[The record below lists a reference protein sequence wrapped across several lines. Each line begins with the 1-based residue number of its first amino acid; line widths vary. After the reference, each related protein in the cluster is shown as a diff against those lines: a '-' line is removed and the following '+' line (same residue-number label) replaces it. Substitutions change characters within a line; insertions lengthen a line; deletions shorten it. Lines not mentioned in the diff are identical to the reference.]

1 MRNLTPHAI
10 AVSVDGTVEVIQPSG
25 TVARVSTTEQSA
37 GLCPVTYAPVIRR
50 SFGEVENIGSPSDG
64 PCLVSSLV
72 LSALGSEWR
81 GVAFAPDTGDTAI
94 RNEKGQIIAVT
105 RLVTV

>member
-10 AVSVDGTVEVIQPSG
+10 AIDVAGVVNTIQPSG
-25 TVARVSTTEQSA
+25 TIARVTTSEESV
-37 GLCPVTYAPVIRR
+37 GVCSVTGASIVRR
-50 SFGEVENIGSPSDG
+50 SFGEVEGVGHPSDG

-94 RNEKGQIIAVT
+94 RNEKGHIIAVT

>member
-1 MRNLTPHAI
+1 MRNLTPHAVV
-10 AVSVDGTVEVIQPSG
+10 VSVAGTVEVIQPSG
-25 TVARVSTTEQSA
+25 TVARVSTSEQGV
-37 GLCPVTYAPVIRR
+37 GLCPTTHAPVIRR
-50 SFGEVENIGSPSDG
+50 SFGEVENIGSTSDG

-94 RNEKGQIIAVT
+94 RNDKGQIIAVT

>member
-1 MRNLTPHAI
+1 MRNLTPHAVAI
-10 AVSVDGTVEVIQPSG
+10 SVAGTVEVIQPSG
-25 TVARVSTTEQSA
+25 TVARVSTSEQGV
-37 GLCPVTYAPVIRR
+37 GLCPTTYAPVIRR
-50 SFGEVENIGSPSDG
+50 SFGDVENIGSPSDG

-81 GVAFAPDTGDTAI
+81 GVAFAPDTGETAI
-94 RNEKGQIIAVT
+94 RDAQGRVIAVT

>member
-1 MRNLTPHAI
+1 MRNLTPHAVI
-10 AVSVDGTVEVIQPSG
+10 VSVAGTVKVIQPSG

-37 GLCPVTYAPVIRR
+37 GLCPVTYAPVIHRK
-50 SFGEVENIGSPSDG
+50 FGDVENIGSPSDG

-94 RNEKGQIIAVT
+94 RNEKGHIIAVT

>member
-10 AVSVDGTVEVIQPSG
+10 TISVNGVVNTIEESVGV
-25 TVARVSTTEQSA
+25 
-37 GLCPVTYAPVIRR
+37 CPVTGAPIVRR
-50 SFGEVENIGSPSDG
+50 TFGDVENIGSPSDG
-64 PCLVSSLV
+64 PCLVSSIV

-94 RNEKGQIIAVT
+94 RDSKGMIQAVT